1 MLCRPRER
9 GSAETFLTCVS
20 LSIFLSEAFC
30 SFLAWHRHFLHC
42 IDRDNSARRGILGDI
57 LTTQTKTKL
66 RIQTLQKP
74 KKGVV
79 LLPQRLPE
87 PLQAV
92 TSLLQAVI
100 KHFRF
105 VTELLKCC
113 YHQAV
118 AKTFYNTN
126 INICNATTLDSLKPQ
141 QH

>member
-1 MLCRPRER
+1 M
-9 GSAETFLTCVS
+9 
-20 LSIFLSEAFC
+20 
-30 SFLAWHRHFLHC
+30 
-42 IDRDNSARRGILGDI
+42 
-57 LTTQTKTKL
+57 
-66 RIQTLQKP
+66 QKP

-141 QH
+141 QHQKMSQSVVSSELLTRPGNDRTRIRSLVKM